1 MTHGT
6 GQVLLVDDEDGVL
19 NFAKLALE
27 RCGDQVLAARTGRE
41 AVDTFALQCKT
52 IAVVVLDLTMPGMG
66 GDAVLLEMQRIDP
79 AVRVILSSGYG
90 EDDSSRRFQSYGL
103 AGFLPK
109 PYTARTLADKIRSVL
124 EPA

>member
-1 MTHGT
+1 MTPGT

-19 NFAKLALE
+19 TFAKLALE
-27 RCGDQVLAARTGRE
+27 RVGYRVLAARSGRE
-41 AVDTFALQCKT
+41 AVDLFTAQFKE

-66 GDAVLLEMQRIDP
+66 GEAALLEMKRIDP

-90 EDDSSRRFQSYGL
+90 EGDSAQRFQSYGL

-109 PYTARTLADKIRSVL
+109 PYTSRTLADKVRSVL
-124 EPA
+124 EPV

>member
-1 MTHGT
+1 MTAAT

-19 NFAKLALE
+19 SFAKLALE
-27 RCGDQVLAARTGRE
+27 RCGYQVLAARSGRE
-41 AVDTFALQCKT
+41 AVDTFAVHFKS

-66 GDAVLLEMQRIDP
+66 GEAVLLEMKRIDP

-90 EDDSSRRFQSYGL
+90 DTDAERFQSYGL
-103 AGFLPK
+103 AGLLPK